1 MGLVRASVAGLSTEC
16 LLLLKAPLQSCN
28 RAKGRTLLRQILRPP
43 HAKLTELLPLL
54 QVLTS
59 RSLRVTTRKTS
70 AFHVV
75 DDMLMEDVIPDLAE
89 ASVRNLHQDFGGIR
103 VLYESITISRSLNI
117 QAFRREELIDKDALL
132 DDNRTR
138 ELQPALAG
146 LLKERIRDTFP
157 LEPLNV
163 AH

>member
-1 MGLVRASVAGLSTEC
+1 
-16 LLLLKAPLQSCN
+16 
-28 RAKGRTLLRQILRPP
+28 
-43 HAKLTELLPLL
+43 
-54 QVLTS
+54 
-59 RSLRVTTRKTS
+59 
-70 AFHVV
+70 
-75 DDMLMEDVIPDLAE
+75 MLMEDVIPDLAE